1 MDPLQPWLDAKEVR
15 RLAEGLLAPPPE
27 VEEAAVDAAYGE
39 VFEGFAG
46 DDDTPTLAKQSE
58 AAVVDSPDKQEVQS
72 APQPLYKTEDK
83 TEAKTE
89 DKAEDKA
96 VDEGSIDDALP
107 QQADTPNIEVTSPS
121 EVAEESTQT
130 VEPIAAQ
137 VDSPFHISANQNHSA
152 ADVIAAKFDSQED
165 KTTEATAS
173 KISVSGSDNIDVASP
188 SSVDSDEPIRK
199 LDARGP
205 FLSRIRQFSQ
215 VVREDLGAKAMFLID
230 VNGQILLDEVEN
242 AKLIQVARTLANASQ
257 RANRQSAGAAAVGNL
272 HVKIGANST
281 LEVIPVDSR
290 YGLLILGVIFPG
302 PIGAVRVMQ
311 VADELHRTIESR
323 R

>member
-27 VEEAAVDAAYGE
+27 VEEAAVDAAYGQN
-39 VFEGFAG
+39 FEGFAG
-46 DDDTPTLAKQSE
+46 EDDVPALSKAGQ
-58 AAVVDSPDKQEVQS
+58 AVAVDLSNKQEVPP
-72 APQPLYKTEDK
+72 APQPPH
-83 TEAKTE
+83 E
-89 DKAEDKA
+89 DKAEDN
-96 VDEGSIDDALP
+96 GSTDNALS
-107 QQADTPNIEVTSPS
+107 QQADTASVATASPAQD
-121 EVAEESTQT
+121 AEKSSPTA
-130 VEPIAAQ
+130 EPIAAK
-137 VDSPFHISANQNHSA
+137 VDSPFHISTNQNHSA
-152 ADVIAAKFDSQED
+152 ADVIAVKVNGQED
-165 KTTEATAS
+165 KAAVSEVSAAS
-173 KISVSGSDNIDVASP
+173 SDIVKEPSTSP
-188 SSVDSDEPIRK
+188 AAGDEPIRK
-199 LDARGP
+199 LDAQGP

-215 VVREDLGAKAMFLID
+215 VIREDLGAKAMFLID

-272 HVKIGANST
+272 HVKIGASST

-311 VADELHRTIESR
+311 VADELYRTIEPR

>member
-46 DDDTPTLAKQSE
+46 GDDTPTLAKPSE
-58 AAVVDSPDKQEVQS
+58 AAVVDSPDKHEVQS
-72 APQPLYKTEDK
+72 APQPLHK
-83 TEAKTE
+83 AE

-205 FLSRIRQFSQ
+205 FLTRIRQFSQ

>member
-46 DDDTPTLAKQSE
+46 GDDTPTLAKPSE
-58 AAVVDSPDKQEVQS
+58 ATVVDSPDKHEVQS
-72 APQPLYKTEDK
+72 APQPLHK
-83 TEAKTE
+83 AE

-121 EVAEESTQT
+121 EVAEEPAQT

-152 ADVIAAKFDSQED
+152 ADVMAAKFDSEED
-165 KTTEATAS
+165 KTTKATAS

-199 LDARGP
+199 LKARGP

>member
-46 DDDTPTLAKQSE
+46 GDDTPTLAKPSE
-58 AAVVDSPDKQEVQS
+58 ATVVDSPDKHEVQS
-72 APQPLYKTEDK
+72 APQPLHK
-83 TEAKTE
+83 AE

-121 EVAEESTQT
+121 EVAEESAQT

-152 ADVIAAKFDSQED
+152 ADVMAAKFDSQED
-165 KTTEATAS
+165 KTTKATAS
-173 KISVSGSDNIDVASP
+173 EISVSGSDNIDVASP
-188 SSVDSDEPIRK
+188 SPVDSDEPIRK

>member
-46 DDDTPTLAKQSE
+46 GDDTPTLAKPSE
-58 AAVVDSPDKQEVQS
+58 ATVVDSPDKQEVQP
-72 APQPLYKTEDK
+72 APQPLHK
-83 TEAKTE
+83 TEAKAE

-121 EVAEESTQT
+121 EVAEESAQT

-152 ADVIAAKFDSQED
+152 ADVMAAKFDSQED
-165 KTTEATAS
+165 KTTNATAS
-173 KISVSGSDNIDVASP
+173 EISVSASDNIDVASP
-188 SSVDSDEPIRK
+188 SPVDSDEPIRK

>member
-46 DDDTPTLAKQSE
+46 GDDTPTLAKPSE
-58 AAVVDSPDKQEVQS
+58 ATVVDSPDKHEVQS
-72 APQPLYKTEDK
+72 APQPLHK
-83 TEAKTE
+83 AE

-107 QQADTPNIEVTSPS
+107 QQADTSNIEVTSPS

-188 SSVDSDEPIRK
+188 SSVDSNEPIRK

>member
-15 RLAEGLLAPPPE
+15 RLAEGLLAAPPE

-46 DDDTPTLAKQSE
+46 EGDAPDLSKLELNTKRQAATSE
-58 AAVVDSPDKQEVQS
+58 ATKKSEAPIS
-72 APQPLYKTEDK
+72 ANSNAPEQGSS
-83 TEAKTE
+83 
-89 DKAEDKA
+89 
-96 VDEGSIDDALP
+96 GSITDQPSSKVNEVVATVAKAQEEP
-107 QQADTPNIEVTSPS
+107 PSKKASPNS
-121 EVAEESTQT
+121 AG
-130 VEPIAAQ
+130 
-137 VDSPFHISANQNHSA
+137 DSPFKVSVSQEHRAT
-152 ADVIAAKFDSQED
+152 DVIAVKARLREGAAEVYELPSADPETTT
-165 KTTEATAS
+165 KTLLVTAER
-173 KISVSGSDNIDVASP
+173 
-188 SSVDSDEPIRK
+188 DEPIRK
-199 LDARGP
+199 LQAKGP

-215 VVREDLGAKAMFLID
+215 VIREDLGAKAMFLID

-272 HVKIGANST
+272 HVKIGASST

-290 YGLLILGVIFPG
+290 YGLLILGVVFPG

-311 VADELHRTIESR
+311 VADELHRTIEPSQ
-323 R
+323 

>member
-1 MDPLQPWLDAKEVR
+1 MAAKV
-15 RLAEGLLAPPPE
+15 GSQ
-27 VEEAAVDAAYGE
+27 D
-39 VFEGFAG
+39 
-46 DDDTPTLAKQSE
+46 
-58 AAVVDSPDKQEVQS
+58 
-72 APQPLYKTEDK
+72 
-83 TEAKTE
+83 
-89 DKAEDKA
+89 DKATKA
-96 VDEGSIDDALP
+96 TALEVP
-107 QQADTPNIEVTSPS
+107 VSSSDTVKESSPS
-121 EVAEESTQT
+121 
-130 VEPIAAQ
+130 P
-137 VDSPFHISANQNHSA
+137 VDN
-152 ADVIAAKFDSQED
+152 
-165 KTTEATAS
+165 
-173 KISVSGSDNIDVASP
+173 
-188 SSVDSDEPIRK
+188 DEPIRK

-215 VVREDLGAKAMFLID
+215 VIREDLGAKAMFLID

-272 HVKIGANST
+272 HVKIGASST

>member
-46 DDDTPTLAKQSE
+46 GDDTPTLAKPSE
-58 AAVVDSPDKQEVQS
+58 ATVVDSPDKHEVQS

-83 TEAKTE
+83 T
-89 DKAEDKA
+89 EDKA

-152 ADVIAAKFDSQED
+152 ADVMAAKFDSQED
-165 KTTEATAS
+165 KTTKATVS

-188 SSVDSDEPIRK
+188 SSVDSNEPIRK

>member
-27 VEEAAVDAAYGE
+27 VEQAAVDAAYGE

-46 DDDTPTLAKQSE
+46 GDDKPTVAKSGE
-58 AAVVDSPDKQEVQS
+58 TVVVASSYKQEVPP
-72 APQPLYKTEDK
+72 APHKA
-83 TEAKTE
+83 EAE
-89 DKAEDKA
+89 DKAED
-96 VDEGSIDDALP
+96 DGSADDALS
-107 QQADTPNIEVTSPS
+107 QQVDTPNVEVTNPV
-121 EVAEESTQT
+121 EDTEEPAQT
-130 VEPIAAQ
+130 TEPIATQ
-137 VDSPFHISANQNHSA
+137 VDSPFHISVNQNHST
-152 ADVIAAKFDSQED
+152 ADVMAAKVESQDD
-165 KTTEATAS
+165 KATKATALEVP
-173 KISVSGSDNIDVASP
+173 VSSSDTVKESSP
-188 SSVDSDEPIRK
+188 SPVDNDEPIRK

-215 VVREDLGAKAMFLID
+215 VIREDLGAKAMFLID

-272 HVKIGANST
+272 HVKIGASST

>member
-46 DDDTPTLAKQSE
+46 GDDTPTLAKPSE
-58 AAVVDSPDKQEVQS
+58 ATVVDSPDKHEVQS
-72 APQPLYKTEDK
+72 APQPLHK
-83 TEAKTE
+83 AE

-165 KTTEATAS
+165 KTTKATAS

>member
-46 DDDTPTLAKQSE
+46 DDDTPTLAKPSE

>member
-27 VEEAAVDAAYGE
+27 VEQAAVDAAYGE

-46 DDDTPTLAKQSE
+46 GDDKPTLAKPGE
-58 AAVVDSPDKQEVQS
+58 TVVVASSYKQEVQP
-72 APQPLYKTEDK
+72 APQSPHKTK
-83 TEAKTE
+83 G
-89 DKAEDKA
+89 KAED
-96 VDEGSIDDALP
+96 DGSADDALS
-107 QQADTPNIEVTSPS
+107 QQVDTPNVEVSNPVEDT
-121 EVAEESTQT
+121 EEPAQT
-130 VEPIAAQ
+130 TEPIATQ
-137 VDSPFHISANQNHSA
+137 VDSPFHISVNQNHSK
-152 ADVIAAKFDSQED
+152 ADVMAAKVGSQDD
-165 KTTEATAS
+165 KATKATALEVP
-173 KISVSGSDNIDVASP
+173 VSSSDTVKESSP
-188 SSVDSDEPIRK
+188 SPVDNDEPIRK

-215 VVREDLGAKAMFLID
+215 VIREDLGAKAMFLID

-272 HVKIGANST
+272 HVKIGASST